1 MHKTSNHSNRI
12 AGRAVT
18 RSVSVIHFG
27 VGTSRSALG
36 MRPDDWY
43 AHISMLWQKDWQK
56 TLGVGRGGRLT
67 VLGESWLPLRLPFC
81 GIQHR
86 DRNRQCENRQWF
98 FKEIMHPESLLYAF
112 HPLDWWLLWVLRFKS
127 KGINYSNTV
136 QSSSFFLFEPC
147 RKQFHQ
153 QLSGWLIFRTAR
165 WGLDRLQ
172 CDWTVCFLETLR
184 SSAGSISAQPKDL
197 LLSPLSNNKV
207 KVPHPINN
215 ICRYDGKNIWAKL

>member
-27 VGTSRSALG
+27 VGTSHSALG

-86 DRNRQCENRQWF
+86 DRNRRVKTDNDSLKKLCIQNPSCMLSIPLTGDCCEYFILKARVSITVTRYNLLF
-98 FKEIMHPESLLYAF
+98 F
-112 HPLDWWLLWVLRFKS
+112 PLS
-127 KGINYSNTV
+127 
-136 QSSSFFLFEPC
+136 EPC

-172 CDWTVCFLETLR
+172 CVWTVCFLETLR
-184 SSAGSISAQPKDL
+184 SSAGSISVQPKDL
-197 LLSPLSNNKV
+197 LYFLHSPTTKSKFL
-207 KVPHPINN
+207 IQ
-215 ICRYDGKNIWAKL
+215 

>member
-27 VGTSRSALG
+27 VGTSHSALG

-86 DRNRQCENRQWF
+86 DRNRRVKTDNDSLKKLCIQNPSCMLSIPLTGDCCKYFILKARVSITVTRYNLLF
-98 FKEIMHPESLLYAF
+98 FLSLNLVGNNF
-112 HPLDWWLLWVLRFKS
+112 
-127 KGINYSNTV
+127 T
-136 QSSSFFLFEPC
+136 SSSQADWSFEPPDEVLTDSSVFE
-147 RKQFHQ
+147 R
-153 QLSGWLIFRTAR
+153 SAS
-165 WGLDRLQ
+165 
-172 CDWTVCFLETLR
+172 LR
-184 SSAGSISAQPKDL
+184 
-197 LLSPLSNNKV
+197 
-207 KVPHPINN
+207 H
-215 ICRYDGKNIWAKL
+215 